1 MTQDREV
8 KTPSTEEFPL
18 FIVSGGAGTSGELV
32 TRTVL
37 AQFEPINLPL
47 QVFAKVFYPD
57 QLQEVFEQA
66 RQENGLV
73 IHSFVDPELRKI
85 AAHTADELGVEAI
98 DLIGPLM
105 DQLSSRLRQ
114 APLGK
119 PGRYRQ
125 LHQSYFD
132 RVDAINYAMEHDDGK
147 NPDGWKVAEIILIG
161 PSRVGKTP
169 LSLYLSVLGWK
180 VANIPIVPEILPNPE
195 LDQVPQERIIGL
207 TIDPTELVRHRKHRM
222 SQLGVPI
229 RGEVTYID
237 PVRVFE
243 EVSDFEDFSQYR
255 GIHLIDITNKPIE
268 SSAEQV
274 IQIIK
279 RHRR

>member
-1 MTQDREV
+1 MTQDQEAKR
-8 KTPSTEEFPL
+8 STQEEFPL

-37 AQFEPINLPL
+37 AQFEPINLPVR
-47 QVFAKVFYPD
+47 VFAKIFYPD
-57 QLQEVFEQA
+57 QVQEVFEQA
-66 RQENGLV
+66 QGEKGLV
-73 IHSFVDPELRKI
+73 IHSFVDPKLRQI
-85 AAHTADELGVEAI
+85 ALRTAKEMGVESI

-105 DQLSSRLRQ
+105 DQLSIRLTQ

-125 LHQSYFD
+125 LHKSYFD

-147 NPDGWKVAEIILIG
+147 NHEGWKAAEIILIG

-180 VANIPIVPEILPNPE
+180 VANIPIIPEIPPNQDF
-195 LDQVPQERIIGL
+195 DQIPREGIVGL

-222 SQLGVPI
+222 SQLGVPM

-243 EVSDFEDFSQYR
+243 EVSAFEDFAQHR
-255 GIHLIDITNKPIE
+255 GIHLIDVTNKPIE

-274 IQIIK
+274 IQTIK